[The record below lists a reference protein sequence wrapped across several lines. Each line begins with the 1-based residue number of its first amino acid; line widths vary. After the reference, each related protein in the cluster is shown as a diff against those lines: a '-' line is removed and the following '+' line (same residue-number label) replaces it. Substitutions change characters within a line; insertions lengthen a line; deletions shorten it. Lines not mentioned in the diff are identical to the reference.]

1 LTGVAVKATNV
12 PEQIAPAGTAAILTL
27 TAGAEFTVML
37 IALEV
42 AGLPELQVAPE
53 VITTVI
59 ISPLANDEEV
69 YVGFVAPEM
78 GDAPLYH

>member
-1 LTGVAVKATNV
+1 M
-12 PEQIAPAGTAAILTL
+12 
-27 TAGAEFTVML
+27 VML

-59 ISPLANDEEV
+59 ISPFANEEEV
-69 YVGFVAPEM
+69 YVGFVAPEI
-78 GDAPLYH
+78 GVVPLYHW